1 MPRFMKRA
9 SETVG
14 LAPGTLVHI
23 GDKKTEQV
31 RLSLIEYG
39 ATHFQE
45 KSIETV
51 EESFPS
57 KDEPS
62 VTWVNITGLHDL
74 DVIEKV
80 GKHFNLHPLILEDI
94 VNTGQRP
101 KMEDY
106 EGYLFAVLKMLRYD
120 QEEDQVNAEQV
131 GLVVGPNYLLSFQE
145 SPEDVFDPVRERLRK
160 GKGRSRKAGSD
171 YLAYALVDAIV
182 DEYFL
187 ILEIFGEKIESME
200 EELVANATRQTLQR
214 IHDMKREMIFF
225 RKQVWPLRELI
236 GALSKGESPL
246 VHESTSIYLR
256 DVHDHTIQ
264 IIDTIE
270 SFRDMLSGMID
281 MYLSTISNKM
291 NEIMKV
297 LTIIATI
304 FIPLT
309 FVAGIYGM
317 NFRYMPELEWRWGYF
332 MALGVMLVIAV
343 LLLSFFKK
351 RKWL

>member
-1 MPRFMKRA
+1 
-9 SETVG
+9 
-14 LAPGTLVHI
+14 
-23 GDKKTEQV
+23 
-31 RLSLIEYG
+31 
-39 ATHFQE
+39 
-45 KSIETV
+45 
-51 EESFPS
+51 
-57 KDEPS
+57 
-62 VTWVNITGLHDL
+62 
-74 DVIEKV
+74 
-80 GKHFNLHPLILEDI
+80 
-94 VNTGQRP
+94 
-101 KMEDY
+101 
-106 EGYLFAVLKMLRYD
+106 MLRYD
-120 QEEDQVNAEQV
+120 REEDQLNAEQV

-160 GKGRSRKAGSD
+160 GKGRSRKAGAD

-187 ILEIFGEKIESME
+187 ILEIFGEKIAFME
-200 EELVANATRQTLQR
+200 EELVANPTPQTLQR

-246 VHESTSIYLR
+246 VHESTNIYLR

-270 SFRDMLSGMID
+270 SFREMLSGMLDI
-281 MYLSTISNKM
+281 YLSTISNKM

-332 MALGVMLVIAV
+332 MAWGVMLVIAV

>member
-57 KDEPS
+57 NDEPS

-80 GKHFNLHPLILEDI
+80 GKHFDLHPLILEDI

-187 ILEIFGEKIESME
+187 ILETFGEKIESME

-332 MALGVMLVIAV
+332 MVWSVMLVIAV

>member
-171 YLAYALVDAIV
+171 YLAYALVDALV

-309 FVAGIYGM
+309 FVAGVYGM

-332 MALGVMLVIAV
+332 MVWGVMLVIAV

-351 RKWL
+351 KKWL

>member
-171 YLAYALVDAIV
+171 YLAYALVDALV

>member
-1 MPRFMKRA
+1 MPRFMKKA

-14 LAPGTLVHI
+14 LSPGTLVHI
-23 GDKKTEQV
+23 GDKKTDEV
-31 RLSLIEYG
+31 RLSLIDYG
-39 ATHFQE
+39 AAHFQE
-45 KSIETV
+45 KRIETV
-51 EESFPS
+51 DESFPS
-57 KDEPS
+57 KDESS
-62 VTWVNITGLHDL
+62 VTWINIAGLHDL
-74 DVIEKV
+74 NVIEKV
-80 GKHFNLHPLILEDI
+80 GKHFDLHPLILEDI

-120 QEEDQVNAEQV
+120 QKEDQVNAEQV

-160 GKGRSRKAGSD
+160 GKGRIRKAGSD

-187 ILEIFGEKIESME
+187 ILETVGEKIEFME
-200 EELVANATRQTLQR
+200 EELVAHPTPQTLQR

-225 RKQVWPLRELI
+225 RKQVWPLRELV

-270 SFRDMLSGMID
+270 SFRDMLSGMFDI
-281 MYLSTISNKM
+281 YLSTISNKM

-332 MALGVMLVIAV
+332 MAWGVMLVIV
-343 LLLSFFKK
+343 LLLLSFFKK

>member
-80 GKHFNLHPLILEDI
+80 GKHFDLHPLLLEDI
-94 VNTGQRP
+94 VYTGHRP
-101 KMEDY
+101 KIEDY

-200 EELVANATRQTLQR
+200 EELVANPTPQTLQR
-214 IHDMKREMIFF
+214 IHDMKREMLFF
-225 RKQVWPLRELI
+225 RKQAWPLRELV

-270 SFRDMLSGMID
+270 SFRDVLSGMID
-281 MYLSTISNKM
+281 IYLSTISNKM

-309 FVAGIYGM
+309 FVAGVYGM

-332 MALGVMLVIAV
+332 MAWGVMLVIAV

-351 RKWL
+351 KRWL

>member
-14 LAPGTLVHI
+14 LSPGTLVHI
-23 GDKKTEQV
+23 GDKKTEEV
-31 RLSLIEYG
+31 RLSLIDYG
-39 ATHFQE
+39 AAHFQE

-62 VTWVNITGLHDL
+62 VTWINIAGLHNL

-80 GKHFNLHPLILEDI
+80 GKHFDLHPLILEDI

-106 EGYLFAVLKMLRYD
+106 EGYLFAVLKMLHYD

-160 GKGRSRKAGSD
+160 GKGRIRKAGSD

-187 ILEIFGEKIESME
+187 ILETVGEKIEFME
-200 EELVANATRQTLQR
+200 EELVANPTPQTLQR

-225 RKQVWPLRELI
+225 RKQVWPLRELV

-246 VHESTSIYLR
+246 VHESTGIYLR

-270 SFRDMLSGMID
+270 SFRDMLSGMLDI
-281 MYLSTISNKM
+281 YLSTISNKM

-309 FVAGIYGM
+309 FVAGVYGM

-332 MALGVMLVIAV
+332 VVWGVMLVIAV

-351 RKWL
+351 KRWL

>member
-31 RLSLIEYG
+31 RLSLIDYG

-45 KSIETV
+45 KCIETV
-51 EESFPS
+51 EEAFPS

-80 GKHFNLHPLILEDI
+80 GKHFGLHPLILEDI
-94 VNTGQRP
+94 VNTGQHP

-120 QEEDQVNAEQV
+120 QEEDQVNAEQI

-200 EELVANATRQTLQR
+200 EELVANPTPQTLQR

-225 RKQVWPLRELI
+225 RKQVWPLRELV

-270 SFRDMLSGMID
+270 SFRDILSGMLDI
-281 MYLSTISNKM
+281 YLSTISNRM

-332 MALGVMLVIAV
+332 MVWGVMLVIAV